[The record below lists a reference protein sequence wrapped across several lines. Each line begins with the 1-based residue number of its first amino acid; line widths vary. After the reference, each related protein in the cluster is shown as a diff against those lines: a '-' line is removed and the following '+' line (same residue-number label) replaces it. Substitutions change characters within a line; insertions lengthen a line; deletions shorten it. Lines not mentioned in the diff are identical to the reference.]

1 MEIEYTE
8 DTNEDA
14 MRNSHLEPS
23 QTASNTRDT
32 PIKSAEE
39 NNLKESHLKE
49 SNSQSYTDQR
59 FQPQPHLG

>member
-39 NNLKESHLKE
+39 NNLKESHL
-49 SNSQSYTDQR
+49 
-59 FQPQPHLG
+59 